1 VPTPIG
7 AKSFPAAPECFPG
20 GTLMR
25 AEKDARAERAP
36 SKRGR
41 PPSGADEAI
50 VAAALEIVTREGL
63 SHLTTKEAARRAGVS
78 EASVFYHFGD
88 KLGLLRAVV
97 LAGLAPLERFDPSQL
112 ADDASEPL
120 QETLTAVARAFE
132 AFFGSSLPIFEA
144 IQADS
149 EIRQVFAQG
158 LVDRDL
164 GPHRGVR
171 FLAVLIEA
179 MRRSGR
185 IAEGVDA
192 DALAALLVGAC
203 FLRAWTRH
211 LAKELWSELPDAE
224 TIAAA
229 LAQLVAEAEPGTR
242 RSEEL

>member
-1 VPTPIG
+1 
-7 AKSFPAAPECFPG
+7 
-20 GTLMR
+20 MR
-25 AEKDARAERAP
+25 AEKDARGASVQ

-50 VAAALEIVTREGL
+50 VAAALEIVTGEGL

-120 QETLTAVARAFE
+120 QQTLADVARAFE
-132 AFFGSSLPIFEA
+132 EFFGSSLPLFEA

-149 EIRQVFAQG
+149 ELREVFAQG

-171 FLAVLIEA
+171 FLATLIEA

-185 IAEGVDA
+185 IADGLDG

-211 LAKELWSELPDAE
+211 LAAELCSELPDTE
-224 TIAAA
+224 TIAEA
-229 LAQLVAEAEPGTR
+229 LAQLVAATKPGESPAE
-242 RSEEL
+242 L